1 MELGC
6 QILVVLE
13 IIFINL
19 FCAHA
24 CSEKKYSTGIVIVVQ
39 LAFTAVL
46 VTVSLLF
53 LRNLPFFGNGNG
65 LFVFIGFAYL
75 LPIRLLYK
83 QSTSRNM
90 LIICSIWVYSFV
102 AFSVSVQFG
111 YIFESVFPLETTALV
126 CQTLVFIFTSRLFL
140 RFVKEKFLFILT
152 QVGSKTQAL
161 ISKVNFLSFFLMVA
175 LHLTFIFP
183 SLHSIRIISLLLLFF
198 NILLSYNLLSRIIKD
213 IKTVEKLEL
222 IAHRDNLTGLK
233 NRASF
238 YEEVQCIID
247 RKQAFTLIFIDL
259 DRFKEINDQ
268 YGHQEGDRY
277 LCSFSERL
285 KKLFA
290 GDDMLYRF
298 AGDEFVCL
306 TIGKDIEATKRIGA
320 SITPEE
326 QKGFLGASIG
336 SAHFP
341 EDAQNLDQLLS
352 MADYAMYSEKQ
363 KKKRTLCQ

>member
-1 MELGC
+1 MELVC

-24 CSEKKYSTGIVIVVQ
+24 CSEKKYSTGIVVAVQ

-46 VTVSLLF
+46 VTISFLF
-53 LRNLPFFGNGNG
+53 LKNLPFFGNGNG

-75 LPIRLLYK
+75 LPIRFLYK
-83 QSTSRNM
+83 QTMNRSM

-111 YIFESVFPLETTALV
+111 YIFEAVFPLETTALV
-126 CQTLVFIFTSRLFL
+126 CQSLIFIFTSRFFL
-140 RFVKEKFLFILT
+140 RFVKEKFFFILT
-152 QVGSKTQAL
+152 QVGSQTQVL

-175 LHLTFIFP
+175 LHLAFIFP
-183 SLHSIRIISLLLLFF
+183 SLHSLRIISLLLLFF
-198 NILLSYNLLSRIIKD
+198 NIILSYNLLRRIIKD
-213 IKTVEKLEL
+213 MKTVEKLEM

-233 NRASF
+233 NRVSF
-238 YEEVQCIID
+238 YEEVQGIID
-247 RKQAFTLIFIDL
+247 RNQAFTLIFIDL

-285 KKLFA
+285 KKTFS
-290 GDDMLYRF
+290 GEDMLYRF

-306 TIGKDIEATKRIGA
+306 YIGTDIEAIKRIGV
-320 SITPEE
+320 SISSEE

-336 SAHFP
+336 SARFP

-352 MADYAMYSEKQ
+352 MADYAMYREKQ
-363 KKKRTLCQ
+363 QKKRSNR